1 MLMLNHRIDED
12 HRIDDSLFCR
22 VLSLASCRPGTP
34 LQRSSHQH
42 RFLAESMPQSN
53 TSFGELTGLDV
64 FVEKCSPQNG
74 WKVKQNRY
82 SKHPWKVAPEFC
94 RSFKMVAARPQE
106 DRLQE
111 VFEEWRCQ
119 HDRINTS
126 AEYCVRQAG
135 GLQMPDTLSHIT
147 SYTWTPCNVRT
158 WNFWA
163 WLINSILEGCWN
175 FHELFRRAFL
185 EGLGSNFWR
194 VPWLQCLEA
203 SRSLSVNRCRWSLDG
218 PFSWPWYWVWIIQ

>member
-1 MLMLNHRIDED
+1 MFVVENI
-12 HRIDDSLFCR
+12 
-22 VLSLASCRPGTP
+22 LSTP
-34 LQRSSHQH
+34 E
-42 RFLAESMPQSN
+42 AQSEH
-53 TSFGELTGLDV
+53 GV
-64 FVEKCSPQNG
+64 
-74 WKVKQNRY
+74 KV
-82 SKHPWKVAPEFC
+82 KVAPEFC

-158 WNFWA
+158 
-163 WLINSILEGCWN
+163 
-175 FHELFRRAFL
+175 
-185 EGLGSNFWR
+185 
-194 VPWLQCLEA
+194 
-203 SRSLSVNRCRWSLDG
+203 
-218 PFSWPWYWVWIIQ
+218 